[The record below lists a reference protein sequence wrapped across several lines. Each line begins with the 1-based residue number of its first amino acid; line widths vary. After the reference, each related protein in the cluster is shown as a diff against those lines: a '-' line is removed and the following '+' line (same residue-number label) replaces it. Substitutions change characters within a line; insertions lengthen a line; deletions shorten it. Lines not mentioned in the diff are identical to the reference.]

1 MMTRKDYIAV
11 SNILKEY
18 KQAMFAED
26 YVDIVH
32 DFANYM
38 RKDNDRFDSARFAE
52 ACDIP
57 KVEYPAPKSA
67 SHHVAL
73 TP

>member
-26 YVDIVH
+26 YADIVV
-32 DFANYM
+32 DFADYM
-38 RKDNDRFDSARFAE
+38 RKDNERFDYDRFSE
-52 ACDIP
+52 ACGIP

-67 SHHVAL
+67 GEHVSL
-73 TP
+73 R